1 MGARMKPD
9 FRIEADGAD
18 ATVRIRDRL
27 LSLTVTEEDGEKAD
41 RLSLRLDDRDGRL
54 EFPEIEAKLELW
66 LGFRGQALSYIG
78 QFEIDG
84 VSGKGGPD
92 TMTISATAI
101 DLKSPA
107 RAPRSR
113 AWENKSLSDIVG
125 VIAGEAGLEPVVSD
139 SIAGQTWPYLAQT
152 AESDLNFL
160 TRIAAEL
167 DATAKA
173 AGGRLIVAK
182 RGEDTTPGGDEVEAV
197 VIARNRLQPGWT
209 WDLNER
215 EKYGTVEAE
224 WADTGAGQQRKV
236 KRGSDGPVRRIR
248 HVYSSEQEADRAA
261 QAELDKAQRRRLKI
275 NATLAGFEPAL
286 YAGGRAEFTGLRR
299 ELSGE
304 WHVEQVTHELGAGL
318 FTSLRARKDFAEG

>member
-1 MGARMKPD
+1 MIPD

-18 ATVRIRDRL
+18 ATAKIRDRL
-27 LSLTVTEEDGEKAD
+27 LNLRVTEEDGEKAD
-41 RLSLRLDDRDGRL
+41 RLSLTLDDREGRL

-84 VSGKGGPD
+84 VSGEGGPD
-92 TMTISATAI
+92 KMTISATAI
-101 DLKSPA
+101 DLKSPV
-107 RAPRSR
+107 RAPRTR
-113 AWENKSLSDIVG
+113 AWEDRSLSDIVSE
-125 VIAGEAGLEPVVSD
+125 IAGEADLEPVVSE
-139 SIAGQTWPYLAQT
+139 SIADKTWAYLAQT

-160 TRIAAEL
+160 TRIAKDL

-197 VIARNRLQPGWT
+197 AIPRNRLQPGWS
-209 WDLNER
+209 WELDER
-215 EKYGTVEAE
+215 EKYGAVEAE

-236 KRGSDGPVRRIR
+236 KRGSDAPVRRLR
-248 HVYSSEQEADRAA
+248 HVYGSEDEAGRAA
-261 QAELDKAQRRRLKI
+261 SAELEKAQRGRLKI
-275 NATLAGFEPAL
+275 TATLAGFEPAL
-286 YAGGRAEFTGLRR
+286 YAGGRVEFSGLRA

-304 WHVEQVTHELGAGL
+304 WHVDQVTHELGAGL
-318 FTSLRARKDFAEG
+318 FTSLRARKDFEEG

>member
-1 MGARMKPD
+1 MIPD

-18 ATVRIRDRL
+18 ATAKIRDRL
-27 LSLTVTEEDGEKAD
+27 LRLSVTEEDGEKAD
-41 RLSLRLDDRDGRL
+41 RLSLTLDDRDGRL
-54 EFPEIEAKLELW
+54 EFPEIEAKLKLW
-66 LGFRGQALSYIG
+66 LGFRRQALAYIG

-84 VSGKGGPD
+84 VSGEGGPD

-107 RAPRSR
+107 RAPQTR
-113 AWENKSLSDIVG
+113 AWEDKTLSEITEA
-125 VIAGEAGLEPVVSD
+125 IAAEAGLEAVVSE
-139 SIAGQTWPYLAQT
+139 SIADQKWPYLAQT

-182 RGEDTTPGGDEVEAV
+182 RGDDTTPGGDVAEAV
-197 VIARNRLQPGWT
+197 ITPRNRLQPGWS
-209 WDLNER
+209 WELDER
-215 EKYGTVEAE
+215 EKYGAVEAE

-236 KRGSDGPVRRIR
+236 KRGGDSPVRRLR
-248 HVYSSEQEADRAA
+248 HVYSSEDEATRAA
-261 QAELDKAQRRRLKI
+261 DGALEKAQRGRLKI
-275 NATLAGFEPAL
+275 SATLAGFEPAL
-286 YAGGRAEFTGLRR
+286 YAGGRVTFVGLRP

-304 WHVEQVTHELGAGL
+304 WHVDQITHELGAGL
-318 FTSLRARKDFAEG
+318 FTAVKARKDFEG